1 MMHIPDTHSHNTPD
15 PSDEALDWD
24 EIYGEQMPRIY
35 NFFRYRLGSDEVA
48 QDLTATTFTKAWRA
62 RDQYDANR
70 GVFAAWL
77 FTIARNVAND
87 YLRKSMRRNE
97 VPLDAIWSLA
107 SEKNVEGEARKRRQF
122 RRLHALLKTL
132 SERDQEII
140 ALKYGA
146 NMTNRDIAAALG
158 LTESNVGTI
167 VYRTVNKLRQHWGA
181 SDAE

>member
-1 MMHIPDTHSHNTPD
+1 MHIPDTQPHDSPD
-15 PSDEALDWD
+15 PDDNHLDWD
-24 EIYGEQMPRIY
+24 DIYRQQMPRIY

-62 RDQYDANR
+62 RDQYDADR
-70 GVFAAWL
+70 GVFTAWL

-97 VPLDAIWSLA
+97 VPLDAIWNLA
-107 SEKNVEGEARKRRQF
+107 TDQNVEGEARKRRRFQK
-122 RRLHALLKTL
+122 LHALLKTL
-132 SERDQEII
+132 SARDQEII

-146 NMTNRDIAAALG
+146 NMTNRDIAKATG

-167 VYRTVNKLRQHWGA
+167 IYRTVNKLRQHWEL
-181 SDAE
+181 SDNE